1 MRIQAIIFDADH
13 KDTDVCI
20 DGQWYSFAPC
30 AHWAFYDYQAAADM
44 PKDLRQEMIS
54 EWVRRGM
61 VTKRD
66 DYRSVVRKVL
76 PEGGMVQYACFG
88 KKPARMVEKNQER
101 HGGDSWEWEIDL

>member
-30 AHWAFYDYQAAADM
+30 AHWAVWDYQAAADM

-54 EWVRRGM
+54 EGRWRGM
-61 VTKRD
+61 VTRRD
-66 DYRSVVRKVL
+66 DYRAVVRKVL
-76 PEGGMVQYACFG
+76 PEGGRGQYACFG

-101 HGGDSWEWEIDL
+101 HGGDSLEWEIDL

>member
-1 MRIQAIIFDADH
+1 MAIKMKVKAIIFDADH

-30 AHWAFYDYQAAADM
+30 AHWAAWDYQAAADM

-61 VTKRD
+61 VT
-66 DYRSVVRKVL
+66 RSVVRKVL
-76 PEGGMVQYACFG
+76 PEGGMVQYACLG
-88 KKPARMVEKNQER
+88 KEPAWMVEKNQER
-101 HGGDSWEWEIDL
+101 HGGYYSWEWEIGL